1 VVLHRYFQLCWSMQ
15 RGALED
21 IQATEKPV
29 FIDGHIRTI
38 AWIEGHSEKDALVSG
53 EARSVWLSNLAI

>member
-1 VVLHRYFQLCWSMQ
+1 VTLHRYFQLCWSIQ

-21 IQATEKPV
+21 VQATEKLV

-38 AWIEGHSEKDALVSG
+38 VWIEGRSEKDALVSG
-53 EARSVWLSNLAI
+53 EAQSAWLSNLAI